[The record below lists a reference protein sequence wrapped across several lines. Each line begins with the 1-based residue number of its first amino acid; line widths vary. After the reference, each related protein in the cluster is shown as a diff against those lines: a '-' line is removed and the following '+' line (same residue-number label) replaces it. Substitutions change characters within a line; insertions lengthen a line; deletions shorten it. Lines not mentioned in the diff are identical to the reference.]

1 MKNNLN
7 EEKELLIMK
16 GSALRIQLERQAIN
30 THKTFSYPLEQV
42 KKIRGSMLTPLVFAL
57 IKRRFFTKRRLAYS
71 LLGLTSIYL
80 LAKRK

>member
-7 EEKELLIMK
+7 EEKELLMMK
-16 GSALRIQLERQAIN
+16 GHALRIQLERQAIN
-30 THKTFSYPLEQV
+30 THKTFSHPFEQLRKV
-42 KKIRGSMLTPLVFAL
+42 RGSIFTPLVIAL
-57 IKRRFFTKRRLAYS
+57 IKRRFFTKRRIAYS